1 MKRVLSVILCAALVL
16 MTGCSSVSQDEYNS
30 LIEENQ
36 KLNSETE
43 RLEDDLEN
51 LKADKAKA
59 YDCIEIYAKMLS
71 LPESAILKTIPK
83 QHSSGL
89 YEEDTFYSEN
99 GESFAKLVLTF
110 DRRLSVEGIAP
121 YIKVYVDGID
131 DNIGQLEQSQLD
143 INLCI
148 YRYDN
153 GKVLLLQCWH
163 REDDGTMKS
172 SMFFTS
178 YGKELA
184 EELNRLY
191 EEEKSNSA
199 Q

>member
-1 MKRVLSVILCAALVL
+1 MKKIFSAMLCAALIL

-30 LIEENQ
+30 LIEENK
-36 KLNSETE
+36 KLNSEAK
-43 RLEDDLEN
+43 RLEDEFEV
-51 LKADKAKA
+51 LKADKADA

-110 DRRLSVEGIAP
+110 DRRLSVEAIAP
-121 YIKVYVDGID
+121 YIKVFVDGID
-131 DNIGQLEQSQLD
+131 DNIDQLEQSRVD
-143 INLCI
+143 ANLCI

-172 SMFFTS
+172 SMFFTF
-178 YGKELA
+178 YGKDLA
-184 EELNRLY
+184 KELNRLY
-191 EEEKSNSA
+191 EEEESNSA